1 MREATAGLA
10 ESVTSHWGRA
20 GASWLSRLP
29 DQISEIE
36 ELWSLQVQEPF
47 ESSFHYVA
55 RAIRADATEVVVK
68 LGVPG
73 DEFTRQVEALRLY
86 GGHGAVNLLDALPEQ
101 GAMLLESLRP
111 GDTLAGPPDEEEANT
126 AAATVMRRLWRAVP
140 DEHPF
145 PSVSEFEGGLDWL
158 RRCLAGEAT
167 PVPKPLVARAEAL
180 LEELVSTTAEPVLLH
195 GDLHHGN
202 ILAAERAWWLAIDP
216 KGVVGDPAYEVG
228 PLLYNRLFE
237 TDSPTETLK
246 RRIDQM
252 SVELEIERE
261 RLIGAALPRAVLAAW
276 PWPVHAGQ
284 QTWSPA
290 LKCAEL
296 LSELS
301 V

>member
-1 MREATAGLA
+1 MREATPRLA
-10 ESVTSHWGRA
+10 ETVTSHWGRA
-20 GASWLSRLP
+20 GTSWLSGLP
-29 DQISEIE
+29 DQIAEIE
-36 ELWSLQVQEPF
+36 KLWSLQVREPF

-68 LGVPG
+68 LGLPG

-86 GGHGAVNLLDALPEQ
+86 GGRGAATLLEAVPEQ

-111 GDTLAGPPDEEEANT
+111 GSTLGELADEKEAN
-126 AAATVMRRLWRAVP
+126 AAAAAVMTRLWRTVP

-145 PSVSEFEGGLDWL
+145 PSVSEFEGGLEWL

-180 LEELVSTTAEPVLLH
+180 LGELVSTTAEPVLLH

-202 ILAAERAWWLAIDP
+202 ILTAQRAPWLAIDP
-216 KGVVGDPAYEVG
+216 KGVVGEPAYEVG
-228 PLLYNRLFE
+228 PFLYNRLLE
-237 TDSPTETLK
+237 TASPAETLR

-252 SVELEIERE
+252 SAELEIERE
-261 RLIGAALPRAVLAAW
+261 RLIGAALPRAVLSAW
-276 PWPVHAGQ
+276 PSQVHAGQ
-284 QTWSPA
+284 QAASQA

-296 LSELS
+296 LSELAA
-301 V
+301 